1 MDRHDSA
8 IINFRNYLKIR
19 SVHPE
24 PDYDGCVNFLKKIA
38 EEYGFQTTVFNLD
51 DKRPVL
57 IITIEGLQPRL
68 PSILLNSH
76 MDVVPVFEEKWIH
89 DPFAAVMDSNGDIY
103 ARGAQDMKCVT
114 IAQLEALKNIKSSG
128 VRMKRTVHMTILPDE
143 EIGSELGMAKFVH
156 TEAFKNLNVG
166 FDIDEGSVMDNDQY
180 VIFNNERCKWSV
192 RIHCPGTS
200 GHGSLLLDN
209 TAGEKVRI
217 VIDHFM
223 DFRSK
228 EAGKLKDHTY
238 FLGDITTINL
248 TSLQGG
254 VKNNVLPPEIV
265 VGFDMRIS
273 ADADHKDIENW
284 INDVC
289 KKAGDGVYPEFT
301 QKDPHV
307 PVTHLEGNPYWQA
320 MDTTFKNLEM
330 QWTRL
335 NCFAASDARFVRGVG
350 IPAIGFSPFNNTSVR
365 LHDHNEYLNK
375 DIFLKGISIY
385 EKLIPNVANV

>member
-1 MDRHDSA
+1 MDRRDCA
-8 IINFRNYLKIR
+8 IVNFRNYLKIK

-24 PDYDGCVNFLKKIA
+24 PDYDGCVNFLKKVA
-38 EEYGFQTTVFNLD
+38 DEYGFQTTVFRLD

-57 IITIEGLQPRL
+57 IISVEGSQPDL

-76 MDVVPVFEEKWIH
+76 MDVVPVFEEEWKY
-89 DPFAAVMDSNGDIY
+89 DPFGAEMDSNGDIY

-128 VRMKRTVHMTILPDE
+128 VGMKRTVHMTILPDE
-143 EIGSELGMAKFVH
+143 EIGSDLGMAKFVH
-156 TEAFKNLNVG
+156 TETFKNLNVG
-166 FDIDEGSVMDNDQY
+166 FDIDEGSIMDNDDY
-180 VIFNNERCKWSV
+180 IIFNNERCKWSI
-192 RIHCPGTS
+192 RIHCPGQS
-200 GHGSLLLDN
+200 GHGSLLWDN
-209 TAGEKVRI
+209 TAGEKLRV

-228 EAGKLKDHTY
+228 EALKQKKHTY
-238 FLGDITTINL
+238 FLGDVTTVNL

-254 VKNNVLPPEIV
+254 IQNNILPPEIV
-265 VGFDMRIS
+265 VGFDLRIA
-273 ADADHKDIENW
+273 ADVDHKEIENW

-289 KKAGDGVYPEFT
+289 KKAGEGVYPEYI
-301 QKDPHV
+301 QKDPQV
-307 PVTHLEGNPYWQA
+307 PVTVLEGNVYWHA
-320 MDTTFKNLEM
+320 MDTTFKNLGM
-330 QWTRL
+330 KYIRL

-350 IPAIGFSPFNNTSVR
+350 IPAIGFSPFNNSSVR

-385 EKLIPNVANV
+385 EKLIPNVANA